1 VFLDLPAETNEVVA
15 GVDKFVDAVVEPR
28 IENLQPIL
36 DDPHQL
42 YGPDRRLHPDVQAA
56 RRDIRRT
63 AAEAGYYQMFAPT
76 DVGGGGMDNVTLYAV
91 WHALY
96 RRAGMRNWLAFDAIA
111 HWATGPSH
119 LLRDMSAA
127 TREAYDEPILGGD
140 VTLCFALSESNAG
153 SDVWQMRSRAVRTDD
168 GWLLNGEKQ
177 WITNGPYADVALVFA
192 VTDPAAASARRG
204 GISGFFVPMST
215 PGASVASVLRLFG
228 HASSNE
234 ATLAF
239 QDVALPEHALIGQEG
254 QGLPLALSGTSVG
267 RIYNAARAAGLAA
280 WALRIAT
287 EYATERVTFGKPVIE
302 HQGVGFALA
311 ECATETLA
319 AHLLGLHA
327 ARTMDAGLPATIE
340 GAIAKSCSTET
351 AVRVIDRAVQ
361 ALGGMG
367 ITNETHLSQAWQEI
381 RAVCIADGSAEMMR
395 RLIAKQLAAGKV
407 RY

>member
-1 VFLDLPAETNEVVA
+1 MFLDLPAETNEVVA
-15 GVDKFVDAVVEPR
+15 GLDKFVDAVVEPR
-28 IENLQPIL
+28 IEELQPIL
-36 DDPHQL
+36 DDPHL
-42 YGPDRRLHPDVQAA
+42 LHGPDRLLHPEVQAA
-56 RRDIRRT
+56 RRNIRRT
-63 AAEAGYYQMFAPT
+63 AADAGYYQMFAPAE
-76 DVGGGGMDNVTLYAV
+76 VGGGGMDHVTLYAV

-96 RRAGMRNWLAFDAIA
+96 RRAGMRNWLAFDAVA

-119 LLRDMSAA
+119 LQLAMSEP
-127 TREAYDEPILGGD
+127 TRAAYDAAILGGD
-140 VTLCFALSESNAG
+140 VTLCFALSESDAG
-153 SDVWQMRSRAVRTDD
+153 SDVWRMRSRAVRTGD

-192 VTDPAAASARRG
+192 VTDPEAAAARRG
-204 GISGFFVPMST
+204 GISGFFVPLST
-215 PGASVASVLRLFG
+215 PGASVAGVLRLYG
-228 HASSNE
+228 HTSSNE

-239 QDVALPEHALIGQEG
+239 QDVVLPEHALVGDEG
-254 QGLPLALSGTSVG
+254 GGLPLALSGTSVG
-267 RIYNAARAAGLAA
+267 RIYNAARSIGLAA
-280 WALRIAT
+280 WALREAT
-287 EYATERVTFGKPVIE
+287 GYATERVTFGRPLIE

-311 ECATETLA
+311 ECATDTLA

-327 ARTMDAGLPATIE
+327 ARTLDAGLPATVE
-340 GAIAKSCSTET
+340 GAIAKSRSTEV
-351 AVRVIDRAVQ
+351 AVSVIDRAVQ